1 MTQSNR
7 PTAAEQQALT
17 LACQAFADATRHYQ
31 AAPHASTKNGDAWIR
46 FTIAGKRIDM
56 PVLIKAGA
64 HGANAIVN
72 RMVSQPAHDDAR
84 PLMLVTQHVTP
95 KLAESLIAANIPFLD
110 TAGNVYLQEP
120 EATIMIVGR
129 AQPTLNRTDQT
140 SRSTTPKGLRVTF
153 ALLTRPGLAQ
163 EPYRTIAAQSA
174 VALNTVNLAMDD
186 LMERGLVVVKGG
198 QRVIADR
205 RRLIEDWVTLY
216 PTRLRPKLGSR
227 RFISLRK
234 EKDWYSEARV
244 GGETGADMLTHEI
257 KPASLTLYVHGGIT
271 PNLMAKGLLR
281 PANVGHV
288 EILDAFWPE
297 KAEAGWNLPNR
308 EVVHPLLVYAD
319 LIMSGDDRHRAVAQT
334 LYDRYLASDPA

>member
-1 MTQSNR
+1 MALSHR
-7 PTAAEQQALT
+7 PTAAEQHALT
-17 LACQAFADATRHYQ
+17 LACQAFADATRHYH
-31 AAPHASTKNGDAWIR
+31 ASPHASTKTGDARIR
-46 FTIAGKRIDM
+46 FTVAEKHFDI

-64 HGANAIVN
+64 YGANAIIN

-84 PLMLVTQHVTP
+84 PLMLVTQHITP
-95 KLAESLIAANIPFLD
+95 KLADRLIAANIPFLD

-120 EATIMIVGR
+120 EVTIMIVGR
-129 AQPTLNRTDQT
+129 AQPMLNRTDPT

-153 ALLTRPGLAQ
+153 ALLTRPDLVQ

-186 LMERGLVVVKGG
+186 LMERGLVVVKGAR
-198 QRVIADR
+198 RVIADR
-205 RRLIEDWVTLY
+205 RRLIEDWVSLY

-227 RFISLRK
+227 RFRSLSN
-234 EKDWYSEARV
+234 EQDWWSGARV

-257 KPASLTLYVHGGIT
+257 RPASLTLYVHGGIT
-271 PNLMAKGLLR
+271 PGLMAKGLLR
-281 PANVGHV
+281 PANDGDI

-297 KAEAGWNLPNR
+297 KAEAGWDLPNHA
-308 EVVHPLLVYAD
+308 VVHPLLIYTD
-319 LIMSGDDRHRAVAQT
+319 LINSDDDRHRSVAQT

>member
-1 MTQSNR
+1 MAQSSH
-7 PTAAEQQALT
+7 PTAAEQHALS

-31 AAPHASTKNGDAWIR
+31 AAPHASTKNDDAWIR
-46 FTIAGKRIDM
+46 FTVAGKRFDM

-72 RMVSQPAHDDAR
+72 RMVSRTTSNDAR

-95 KLAESLIAANIPFLD
+95 KLAERLIASNIPFLD
-110 TAGNVYLQEP
+110 TAGNVFLQEP

-129 AQPTLNRTDQT
+129 AQPMLDRTDQT
-140 SRSTTPKGLRVTF
+140 SRSTTPKGLRVSF

-186 LMERGLVVVKGG
+186 LMERGLVVVKGAR
-198 QRVIADR
+198 RVIADR
-205 RRLIEDWVTLY
+205 RRLIEDWVSLY
-216 PTRLRPKLGSR
+216 PTRLRPKLGPR
-227 RFISLRK
+227 RFSSK
-234 EKDWYSEARV
+234 SQEKDWWSGARV
-244 GGETGADMLTHEI
+244 GGETGADRLTHEI
-257 KPASLTLYVHGGIT
+257 RPASLTLYVHGGIT

-281 PANVGHV
+281 PDASGDV

-297 KAEAGWNLPNR
+297 SAEAGWHLPNR
-308 EVVHPLLVYAD
+308 EVVHPLLVYTD
-319 LIMSGDDRHRAVAQT
+319 LITSGDDRHRAVAQT
-334 LYDRYLASDPA
+334 LYDRYLADDPA